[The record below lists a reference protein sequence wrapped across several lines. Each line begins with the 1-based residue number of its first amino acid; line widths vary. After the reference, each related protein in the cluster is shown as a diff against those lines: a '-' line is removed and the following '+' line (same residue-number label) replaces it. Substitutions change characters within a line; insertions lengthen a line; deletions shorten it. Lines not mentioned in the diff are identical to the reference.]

1 MVQGQMSVPES
12 VTHSCVSC
20 GVKVAGKKEELIA
33 RLLEGQSEDHL
44 LNLPEK
50 DLRDMCIE
58 RGLPTEGPRDV
69 LVRRVQDDV
78 AYVMEMSWRRLAAAE
93 AKKKKEKDAENAEK
107 RVKKQH
113 EFSISSLGYTP
124 TKFTAG
130 GRHPTFCL
138 SPSIATLLHQ
148 IAPTLPS
155 LHQQTIHDTLPFS
168 LPLFPQVPLR

>member
-1 MVQGQMSVPES
+1 MVEGQMSVPES

-130 GRHPTFCL
+130 GRHPPL
-138 SPSIATLLHQ
+138 
-148 IAPTLPS
+148 
-155 LHQQTIHDTLPFS
+155 DLPFHRHHAS
-168 LPLFPQVPLR
+168 TSR